1 MIRIVYASEEIK
13 HYHNCI
19 TLVKYPATAF
29 AWQKPKPPKKKRE
42 MAKTHISNLQTMLS
56 LFD

>member
-1 MIRIVYASEEIK
+1 MIRIVYESEESK

-29 AWQKPKPPKKKRE
+29 AW
-42 MAKTHISNLQTMLS
+42 SNLQTMLS